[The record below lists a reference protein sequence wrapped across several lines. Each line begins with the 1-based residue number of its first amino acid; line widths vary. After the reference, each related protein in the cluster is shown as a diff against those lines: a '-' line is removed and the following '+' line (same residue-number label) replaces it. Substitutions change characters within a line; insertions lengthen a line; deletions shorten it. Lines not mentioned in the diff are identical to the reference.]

1 MCKKSVYI
9 KAIEIYHPDNKIDNS
24 YFVDHFKQLGIDAES
39 LMNHLGRKE
48 RYLASE
54 DENSLSIAFKS
65 AESVIRSSNI
75 CREEIDMIVFVSD
88 TPEYTVPT
96 NALKLSNMLGTK
108 NAHLIFDMN
117 SNCTGMIT
125 ALDIAGTYIKNSPSI
140 RNALITGSLHIS
152 SIVRKD
158 CPISYPN
165 IADGSA
171 SIIVSCCSSTNDS
184 AIKGLIDSEY
194 FSNSSNHNLMVYPA
208 CGMSKMLDKSI
219 DDPDKKL
226 NWIPHDVSF
235 FSDNWKDLIQKI
247 LKRNNLSSSDID
259 YYFFSQFS
267 KPDVEATLDKLGVSH
282 QKYTFIADKY
292 GYTGCSSP
300 FFAFYEALA
309 NRRIS
314 EGSKII
320 FCSVGAGYTMSAVL
334 YIV

>member
-1 MCKKSVYI
+1 MCKKDVYI
-9 KAIEIYHPDNKIDNS
+9 KAIEIYHPQNKVDNS
-24 YFVDHFKQLGIDAES
+24 YFVNHFNQIGIDAES

-54 DENSLSIAFKS
+54 DENSLSMAFKS
-65 AESVIRSSNI
+65 AEAAINSSNTS
-75 CREEIDMIVFVSD
+75 REEIDMIVFVSD

-96 NALKLSNMLGTK
+96 NALKLSDMLGTK

-125 ALDIAGTYIKNSPSI
+125 ALDVAGTYIKSNPSI
-140 RNALITGSLHIS
+140 RNALIAGSLHIS
-152 SIVRKD
+152 SIVRND

-171 SIIVSCCSSTNDS
+171 SIILSCCSSLDYS
-184 AIKGLIDSEY
+184 ARKGLIDAEY
-194 FSNSSNHNLMVYPA
+194 FSNPKNHSLMVHPA
-208 CGMSKMLDKSI
+208 CGMSKILDKNINESN
-219 DDPDKKL
+219 KKL

-235 FSDNWKDLIQKI
+235 FSDNWKDLIQRI
-247 LKRNNLSSSDID
+247 LTRNNLSPSDID
-259 YYFFSQFS
+259 HYFFSQFS
-267 KPDVEATLDKLGVSH
+267 KPDVEATLDKLGVPH
-282 QKYTFIADKY
+282 DRYTFVADKY

-309 NRRIS
+309 NRKIC
-314 EGSKII
+314 EGSKIL
-320 FCSVGAGYTMSAVL
+320 FCSVGAGYTMSAAL